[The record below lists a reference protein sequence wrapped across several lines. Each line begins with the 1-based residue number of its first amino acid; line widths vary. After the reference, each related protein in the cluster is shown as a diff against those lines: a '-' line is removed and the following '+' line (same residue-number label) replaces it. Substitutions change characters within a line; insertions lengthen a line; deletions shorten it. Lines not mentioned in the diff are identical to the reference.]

1 MSLIR
6 ASRSVPDEWM
16 VSAYLTC
23 FWRQGALA
31 ILGQHLR
38 QNEQVVERGA
48 QLVAHV
54 GQKLAL
60 VFGSERQLFG
70 LFFQRGLGLLHLAV
84 LGFHFVL
91 LLGQQVRL
99 FLQLGVGLLK
109 LLGQRL
115 ALFQQLL
122 GAHGGGDGVQHD
134 ADALRE
140 LIEKGQVHVG
150 EVAEGGQLDDR
161 SGFAFEENWQH
172 HNAERRCLRPGWS

>member
-23 FWRQGALA
+23 FWRQGAVGV
-31 ILGQHLR
+31 LGQHLR
-38 QNEQVVERGA
+38 QNQQVVQRRA

-54 GQKLAL
+54 GQELAL
-60 VFGSERQLFG
+60 VLGSERQLLG
-70 LFFQRGLGLLHLAV
+70 LLFERRLGLLHLAV

-122 GAHGGGDGVQHD
+122 RAHGGRNRVQHD

-140 LIEKGQVHVG
+140 LIQKRQVHVG
-150 EVAEGGQLDDR
+150 EVAERGQLDHR
-161 SGFAFEENWQH
+161 PGFAFEQHRQH
-172 HNAERRCLRPGWS
+172 HDAQRRSFAQAGA

>member
-23 FWRQGALA
+23 FGVKVLSVFSASICAR
-31 ILGQHLR
+31 IR
-38 QNEQVVERGA
+38 QVVQRRA

-54 GQKLAL
+54 GQELAL
-60 VFGSERQLFG
+60 VFGGERQLFG
-70 LFFQRGLGLLHLAV
+70 LLFQRRLGLLHFAV

-109 LLGQRL
+109 LFGQRL
-115 ALFQQLL
+115 AL
-122 GAHGGGDGVQHD
+122 A
-134 ADALRE
+134 
-140 LIEKGQVHVG
+140 
-150 EVAEGGQLDDR
+150 
-161 SGFAFEENWQH
+161 
-172 HNAERRCLRPGWS
+172 